1 MTERSI
7 AHGTFVIERKY
18 PADPARVFR
27 AWADPEIKK
36 RWFAAGNDTKV
47 FEFREGG
54 REFAEGDG
62 PNGGS
67 YSYDVTYQDIV
78 ENNRIVYTYQMSLGG
93 QRISVSVAAVELFA
107 DGTGTRL
114 TVTEHGCFFD
124 GLDTVDQRKRG
135 TEWLMGELGTELAR
149 QLAN

>member
-1 MTERSI
+1 MTPRFSNS
-7 AHGTFVIERKY
+7 
-18 PADPARVFR
+18 AR
-27 AWADPEIKK
+27 
-36 RWFAAGNDTKV
+36 AAA
-47 FEFREGG
+47 EY
-54 REFAEGDG
+54 AEGDG

-78 ENNRIVYTYQMSLGG
+78 ENNRIVYSYQMSPGG

-124 GLDTVDQRKRG
+124 GLDTVDQRKQG
-135 TEWLMGELGTELAR
+135 TEWLMGELGNELDS